1 MKSLA
6 TLQRYVFQIYRIT
19 AAMMVKM
26 DIIASPIGRTVL
38 LVKMYVKTFITD
50 VLVFIGN
57 TLPYNFQY
65 QSQSVDTDNIPL

>member
-1 MKSLA
+1 
-6 TLQRYVFQIYRIT
+6 
-19 AAMMVKM
+19 MVKM